1 METWGCLK
9 NIGLDWP
16 LNYDVMAIWLRYFL
30 SQNALKEL
38 YRRLIV
44 LKMLQRSEIM
54 PISDSVCTQCLLAT
68 GIKRVHI
75 SCSGHFF
82 VNKYLHFFII
92 DNASY
97 LKQLV
102 VIYAL
107 HLL

>member
-1 METWGCLK
+1 METWGRLK

-68 GIKRVHI
+68 EALSESI
-75 SCSGHFF
+75 
-82 VNKYLHFFII
+82 
-92 DNASY
+92 
-97 LKQLV
+97 V
-102 VIYAL
+102 VAMMPSVVRRI
-107 HLL
+107 LL